1 MSDYLLQR
9 ILHCSRITIHTES
22 EIGSV
27 AGGERLQE
35 VMLVQGRS
43 QTRKILHAGNIFAM
57 IGAIPN
63 TDWLP
68 DNVELDS
75 KGFIVTGP
83 NFTHCASSFS
93 TSCSGVFAVGDVRSG
108 SVKRVASAAG
118 EGSMVIS
125 EVHRYLALLDRCE
138 GLPLESIPNRS
149 GDASVDWIH

>member
-1 MSDYLLQR
+1 M
-9 ILHCSRITIHTES
+9 
-22 EIGSV
+22 
-27 AGGERLQE
+27 QE

-43 QTRKILHAGNIFAM
+43 QTRKILHASNIFAM

-63 TDWLP
+63 TDWLL
-68 DNVELDS
+68 DNLELDG

-83 NFTHCASSFS
+83 KFTHCASSFS

-125 EVHRYLALLDRCE
+125 EVHRYLASLDRCE
-138 GLPLESIPNRS
+138 GVLLESIPNCG
-149 GDASVDWIH
+149 GDACLDRIH